1 MRFMLNVTSTS
12 REVSGLATLEL
23 QPAPPRPSN
32 GSCTAL
38 VEGDVWPAVS
48 LVDRVVVSCY
58 DWTDHSDT
66 ASPLDYHVFV
76 NDSAADDRGRFDWY
90 PVYRGSRNDVAFHVS
105 PLRGGSRVVDVY
117 VDIIDSLGSTR
128 RALHASVLSLAYLVR
143 ITCNI
148 KRNLCCTVSVCRIS
162 YFSVLYFYCFV

>member
-1 MRFMLNVTSTS
+1 MLNVTSTS
-12 REVSGLATLEL
+12 RQVSGFATLEL

-32 GSCTAL
+32 GSCKAL

-58 DWTDHSDT
+58 DWTDHSD
-66 ASPLDYHVFV
+66 AAAPLDYHVFI
-76 NDSAADDRGRFDWY
+76 NDSAADDQGRFDWY

-105 PLRGGSRVVDVY
+105 PLRGGSDIVDVY

-128 RALHASVLSLAYLVR
+128 RALHASVSH
-143 ITCNI
+143 
-148 KRNLCCTVSVCRIS
+148 
-162 YFSVLYFYCFV
+162 